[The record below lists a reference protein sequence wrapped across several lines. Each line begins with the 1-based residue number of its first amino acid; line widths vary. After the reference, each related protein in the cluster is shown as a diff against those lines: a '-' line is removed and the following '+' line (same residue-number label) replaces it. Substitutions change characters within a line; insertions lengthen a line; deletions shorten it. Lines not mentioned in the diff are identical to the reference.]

1 MVSCGRS
8 PAYRPK
14 IVISHQVQLRGW
26 WLRRL
31 ATTACASSSEATTIS
46 GLGCLFTL
54 RSLSPSSVAGHWFDV
69 SSPARTAWSN
79 ARLASFTFRPAVSA
93 PSRPPS
99 IRVRRRAS
107 MSLSISSSSS
117 ESRSEWCLTHN
128 TSCGGSTTP
137 GVVIQRRIAERS
149 GVVQVTS
156 LSVAT
161 STNRVSVT
169 PDVRREFGALV
180 TASAR

>member
-1 MVSCGRS
+1 V
-8 PAYRPK
+8 
-14 IVISHQVQLRGW
+14 
-26 WLRRL
+26 
-31 ATTACASSSEATTIS
+31 
-46 GLGCLFTL
+46 
-54 RSLSPSSVAGHWFDV
+54 FD
-69 SSPARTAWSN
+69 PQYELW
-79 ARLASFTFRPAVSA
+79 
-93 PSRPPS
+93 
-99 IRVRRRAS
+99 
-107 MSLSISSSSS
+107 
-117 ESRSEWCLTHN
+117 
-128 TSCGGSTTP
+128 GSTTP